1 MIDDG
6 QWSIDDGQRS
16 IVYFF
21 GLQSGFILKMELH
34 MRDRIQEALKRSKAD
49 YTEIRIEEKE
59 TTRVAFRGKELEVAN
74 ANIDKGGIVRC
85 LIKNKG
91 WGVATFNNLD
101 DLFNKVDQAYQCAR
115 VGSVPEPI
123 ELAVVEPVE
132 NSTVAEMK
140 RDFRDISLVEKK
152 SLAERYN
159 QVLVNHNDR
168 IIDTQTA
175 YMDAFTHLIL
185 ANSEGTYIDQEK
197 PSVVISAFAIARDG
211 DNVQQAH
218 ESLSTT
224 QGYEYIL
231 DKDELARKAAQKAVE
246 LLDAKPVKAG
256 QYPVVVDQML
266 AGVFIHEAFGHLSEA
281 DFVYEN
287 PKARQ
292 MMTMGRRFG
301 KGILNVFDDGSIP
314 NQRGTTLF
322 DDEGVP
328 ARRNWLISSGELVG
342 RLHSRQTAARMGEK
356 ASGNARAINYRF
368 APIVRM
374 TNTAIDNG
382 TTSFDD
388 MIKDIKLGIY
398 ACEAY
403 GGQTQLENFSFSS
416 GYAYMIRDGKIAEM
430 VKDVIL
436 SGNLFTTLENIDAI
450 GNDFKWLNTGGGCGK
465 GAQYPLPVGMGAPH
479 IRIQNVVIGG
489 E

>member
-1 MIDDG
+1 M
-6 QWSIDDGQRS
+6 Q
-16 IVYFF
+16 
-21 GLQSGFILKMELH
+21 
-34 MRDRIQEALKRSKAD
+34 DRIQEALKHSKAD

-59 TTRVAFRGKELEVAN
+59 TTRVVFRGKDLEAAN
-74 ANIDKGGIVRC
+74 ANLDKGGIVRC
-85 LIKNKG
+85 LIRDKG

-101 DLFNKVDQAYQCAR
+101 DLLNKVDQAYQCAQ

-123 ELAVVEPVE
+123 ELATVEPVQRVT
-132 NSTVAEMK
+132 TVEMK
-140 RDFRDISLVEKK
+140 RDFRDITLAEKK
-152 SLAERYN
+152 ALAERYN
-159 QVLVNHNDR
+159 EVMLSQSNK
-168 IIDTQTA
+168 IIDTQAVYSDT
-175 YMDAFTHLIL
+175 FVHLIL
-185 ANSEGTYIDQEK
+185 ANSEGTYIEQEK
-197 PSVVISAFAIARDG
+197 PSVAVAAIAISRDG
-211 DNVQQAH
+211 DNVQQAY
-218 ESLSTT
+218 ESLADTR
-224 QGYEYIL
+224 GYEYVL

-256 QYPVVVDQML
+256 QYPVVADQML

-287 PKARQ
+287 PKARE

-314 NQRGTTLF
+314 DQRGTTLY
-322 DDEGVP
+322 DDEGTP
-328 ARRNWLISSGELVG
+328 ARRNWLIREGELVG
-342 RLHSRQTAARMGEK
+342 RLHSRQTAAKMGES

-382 TTSFDD
+382 TTSFED
-388 MIKDIKLGIY
+388 MIKDIELGIY
-398 ACEAY
+398 ACDAY

-416 GYAYMIRDGKIAEM
+416 GYAYMIRNGKIAEM

-436 SGNLFTTLENIDAI
+436 SGNLFTTLENVDAI
-450 GNDFKWLNTGGGCGK
+450 GNDFRWLNTGGGCGK
-465 GAQYPLPVGMGAPH
+465 GNQFPLPVGMGAPH

>member
-1 MIDDG
+1 
-6 QWSIDDGQRS
+6 
-16 IVYFF
+16 
-21 GLQSGFILKMELH
+21 
-34 MRDRIQEALKRSKAD
+34 MRDQIQEALKRSKAD

-59 TTRVAFRGKELEVAN
+59 TTRVAFRGRELDVAN

-85 LIKNKG
+85 LIRNKG
-91 WGVATFNNLD
+91 WGITTFNNMD
-101 DLFNKVDQAYQCAR
+101 DLFNKVDQAYQCAL
-115 VGSVPEPI
+115 VGSVPEPV
-123 ELAVVEPVE
+123 ELAEVEPVQQVM
-132 NSTVAEMK
+132 TAEMK
-140 RDFRDISLVEKK
+140 RDFRDISLAEKK
-152 SLAERYN
+152 SLAEHYN
-159 QVLVNHNDR
+159 QVLQSQSDK
-168 IIDTQTA
+168 IIDTQAA
-175 YMDAFTHLIL
+175 YADDFTHLIL

-197 PSVVISAFAIARDG
+197 PSVIIRARAIARDG
-211 DNVQQAH
+211 ENVQQAY
-218 ESLSTT
+218 ESLAST
-224 QGYEYIL
+224 QGYEFIL
-231 DKDELARKAAQKAVE
+231 EKDELARKAAQKAVE
-246 LLDAKPVKAG
+246 LLSARPVKAG
-256 QYPVVVDQML
+256 QYPVVANQML

-292 MMTMGRRFG
+292 MMTLGRRFG
-301 KGILNVFDDGSIP
+301 KGILNAYDDGSIP
-314 NQRGTTLF
+314 NLRGTTLY

-328 ARRNWLISSGELVG
+328 ARRNWLIRAGELVG
-342 RLHSRQTAARMGEK
+342 RLHSRQTAARMGES

-374 TNTAIDNG
+374 TNTAIDTG
-382 TTSFDD
+382 STSFED

-398 ACEAY
+398 ACDAY

-436 SGNLFTTLENIDAI
+436 SGNLFSTLDNIDAI
-450 GNDFKWLNTGGGCGK
+450 GDDFQWMNTAGGCGK
-465 GAQYPLPVGMGAPH
+465 GSQFPLPVGMGAPH

>member
-1 MIDDG
+1 
-6 QWSIDDGQRS
+6 
-16 IVYFF
+16 
-21 GLQSGFILKMELH
+21 

-59 TTRVAFRGKELEVAN
+59 TTRVVFRGKELEVAN

-101 DLFNKVDQAYQCAR
+101 DLLNKADQAYQCAQ

-123 ELAVVEPVE
+123 ELASVEPVE
-132 NSTVAEMK
+132 KVTKVEMK
-140 RDFRDISLVEKK
+140 RDFRDIPLAEKK
-152 SLAERYN
+152 ALAERYN
-159 QVLVNHNDR
+159 QILLGHSGK
-168 IIDTQTA
+168 IIDTQAIYSDT
-175 YMDAFTHLIL
+175 FSHIIL
-185 ANSEGTYIDQEK
+185 ANSEGTYIEQEK
-197 PSVVISAFAIARDG
+197 PAVVIGTVAIAREG
-211 DNVQQAH
+211 DNIQQAY
-218 ESLSTT
+218 ETLATT
-224 QGYEYIL
+224 QGYEYVL
-231 DKDELARKAAQKAVE
+231 DKDELARKVAQKAVE
-246 LLDAKPVKAG
+246 LLDAQSIKAG
-256 QYPVVVDQML
+256 QYTVIADQML

-287 PKARQ
+287 PKARE

-301 KGILNVFDDGSIP
+301 KGLLNVYDDGSIP
-314 NQRGTTLF
+314 NLRGTTLY
-322 DDEGVP
+322 DDEGTP
-328 ARRNWLISSGELVG
+328 ARRNWLIRDGELVG
-342 RLHSRQTAARMGEK
+342 RLHSRQTAAKMGEK

-382 TTSFDD
+382 TTSFED
-388 MIKDIKLGIY
+388 MIKDIELGIY
-398 ACEAY
+398 ACDAY

-416 GYAYMIRDGKIAEM
+416 GYAYMIRHGKIAEM

-436 SGNLFTTLENIDAI
+436 AGNLFTTLENIDAI
-450 GNDFKWLNTGGGCGK
+450 GNDFKWLNVGGGCGK
-465 GAQYPLPVGMGAPH
+465 GNQFPLPVGMGAPH

>member
-1 MIDDG
+1 
-6 QWSIDDGQRS
+6 
-16 IVYFF
+16 
-21 GLQSGFILKMELH
+21 
-34 MRDRIQEALKRSKAD
+34 MRDRIQEAIKHSKAD
-49 YTEIRIEEKE
+49 YTEIRVEEKE
-59 TTRVAFRGKELEVAN
+59 TTRVVFRGKELETAG

-85 LIKNKG
+85 LIKDKG
-91 WGVATFNNLD
+91 WGIATFNNIE
-101 DLFNKVDQAYQCAR
+101 DLLTKVDQAYQCAQ

-123 ELAVVEPVE
+123 ELASVEPVE
-132 NSTVAEMK
+132 KVETVQMG
-140 RDFRDISLVEKK
+140 RDFRDISLAEKK
-152 SLAERYN
+152 ALAERYN
-159 QVLVNHNDR
+159 EIMLSHSDK
-168 IIDTQTA
+168 IIDTQA
-175 YMDAFTHLIL
+175 VYADAFTHLIL
-185 ANSEGTYIDQEK
+185 ANSEGTYIEQEK
-197 PSVVISAFAIARDG
+197 PSVVVGAYATARNG
-211 DNVQQAH
+211 DNVQQSH
-218 ESLSTT
+218 ESLSTI
-224 QGYEYIL
+224 QGYEYVL
-231 DKDELARKAAQKAVE
+231 EKDELARKAAQKAVE

-287 PKARQ
+287 PKARE

-314 NQRGTTLF
+314 NLRGTTLY
-322 DDEGVP
+322 DDEGTP
-328 ARRNWLISSGELVG
+328 ARRNWLIRDGELVG
-342 RLHSRQTAARMGEK
+342 RLHSRQTAAKMGEK
-356 ASGNARAINYRF
+356 ASGNARAMNYRF

-374 TNTAIDNG
+374 TNTAIDNS
-382 TTSFDD
+382 TTSFED
-388 MIKDIKLGIY
+388 MIKDIELGIY
-398 ACEAY
+398 ACDAY

-416 GYAYMIRDGKIAEM
+416 GYAYMIRNGKIAEM

-465 GAQYPLPVGMGAPH
+465 GNQYPLPVGMGAPH

>member
-1 MIDDG
+1 
-6 QWSIDDGQRS
+6 
-16 IVYFF
+16 
-21 GLQSGFILKMELH
+21 

-49 YTEIRIEEKE
+49 YTEIRVEEKE
-59 TTRVAFRGKELEVAN
+59 TTRVVFRGKELETAG

-85 LIKNKG
+85 LIKDKG

-101 DLFNKVDQAYQCAR
+101 DLLTKVDQAYQCAQ

-123 ELAVVEPVE
+123 ELASVEPVE
-132 NSTVAEMK
+132 QITTVELG
-140 RDFRDISLVEKK
+140 RDFRDISLAEKK
-152 SLAERYN
+152 ALAERYN
-159 QVLVNHNDR
+159 HVMLGHSDK
-168 IIDTQTA
+168 IIDTQAVYSDT
-175 YMDAFTHLIL
+175 FVHLIL
-185 ANSEGTYIDQEK
+185 ANSEGTYIEQEK
-197 PSVVISAFAIARDG
+197 PSVVVAAVAMSREG
-211 DNVQQAH
+211 DNVQQAY
-218 ESLSTT
+218 ESLAST
-224 QGYEYIL
+224 QGYEYVL

-256 QYPVVVDQML
+256 EYPVVVDQML

-287 PKARQ
+287 PKARE
-292 MMTMGRRFG
+292 MMTLGRRFG

-314 NQRGTTLF
+314 NQRGTTLY
-322 DDEGVP
+322 DDEGTP
-328 ARRNWLISSGELVG
+328 ARRNWLIREGELVG
-342 RLHSRQTAARMGEK
+342 RLHSRQTAAKMGET
-356 ASGNARAINYRF
+356 ASGNARAMSYRF

-374 TNTAIDNG
+374 TNTGIDNG
-382 TTSFDD
+382 TTSFED
-388 MIKDIKLGIY
+388 MIKDIELGIY
-398 ACEAY
+398 ACDAY

-416 GYAYMIRDGKIAEM
+416 GYAYMIRNGKIAEM

-436 SGNLFTTLENIDAI
+436 SGNLFSTLENIDAI

-465 GAQYPLPVGMGAPH
+465 GNQFPLPVGMGAPH

>member
-1 MIDDG
+1 
-6 QWSIDDGQRS
+6 
-16 IVYFF
+16 
-21 GLQSGFILKMELH
+21 
-34 MRDRIQEALKRSKAD
+34 MRDQIQEALKQSRAD
-49 YTEIRIEEKE
+49 YTEIRLEEKE
-59 TTRVAFRGKELEVAN
+59 TTRVVFRGKDLEVAN

-85 LIKNKG
+85 LIRDKG

-101 DLFNKVDQAYQCAR
+101 DLLTKVDQAYQCAR

-123 ELAVVEPVE
+123 ELAPVEPVV
-132 NSTVAEMK
+132 NITTAEMK
-140 RDFRDISLVEKK
+140 RDFRDISLAEKK
-152 SLAERYN
+152 ALAEHYN
-159 QVLVNHNDR
+159 QILLAANGK
-168 IIDTQTA
+168 IIDTNTVYA
-175 YMDAFTHLIL
+175 DTFSHIIL
-185 ANSEGTYIDQEK
+185 ANSEGAYIEQDK
-197 PSVVISAFAIARDG
+197 PSVIVGATAIVRDG

-218 ESLSTT
+218 DSLAST
-224 QGYEYIL
+224 QGYEFIL
-231 DKDELARKAAQKAVE
+231 GQEELIERTSRHAVE
-246 LLDAKPVKAG
+246 LLSAKPVKAG
-256 QYPVVVDQML
+256 QYTVIADQML

-287 PKARQ
+287 PQARA

-301 KGILNVFDDGSIP
+301 KGILNSFDDGSIP
-314 NQRGTTLF
+314 NLRGTTLY
-322 DDEGVP
+322 DDEGTP
-328 ARRNWLISSGELVG
+328 ARRNWLIRDGVLVG
-342 RLHSRQTAARMGEK
+342 RLHSRQTAAKMGEG

-368 APIVRM
+368 PPIVRM

-382 TTSFDD
+382 TTSFED
-388 MIKDIKLGIY
+388 MIKDVKLGIY

-436 SGNLFTTLENIDAI
+436 AGNLFSTLDNIDAI

-465 GAQYPLPVGMGAPH
+465 GNQYPLPVGMGAPH